1 MAEMTM
7 TLEDIRRKGYEALV
21 RELGPVGMIRFLQ
34 QFETGRGDYT
44 QERHDW
50 LTESL
55 EEIVE
60 VIRERKKQA

>member
-7 TLEDIRRKGYEALV
+7 TLEDIRRKGYEVLA

-44 QERHDW
+44 EERHDW
-50 LTESL
+50 LTESVD
-55 EEIVE
+55 EIVKM
-60 VIRERKKQA
+60 IRERKK